1 MLQLKPYNPEII
13 GIPEDADGMDPNIIE
28 NILSTRLSQGLK
40 MPKALYVIPTGNNPT
55 GSILSEERRIKIYEL
70 ACQYDFL
77 ILEDDPYMF
86 LNYTEVRF

>member
-1 MLQLKPYNPEII
+1 
-13 GIPEDADGMDPNIIE
+13 
-28 NILSTRLSQGLK
+28 
-40 MPKALYVIPTGNNPT
+40 MPKVLYVIPTGNNPT
-55 GSILSEERRIKIYEL
+55 GSILSEERRIRIYEL

>member
-1 MLQLKPYNPEII
+1 
-13 GIPEDADGMDPNIIE
+13 MDPDILE

-40 MPKALYVIPTGNNPT
+40 MPKVLYVIPTGNNPT
-55 GSILSEERRIKIYEL
+55 GAIVSEERRRKIYEL

-86 LNYTEVRF
+86 LNYTEVRFCLVIMVFFIK